1 MEKDFQTTCS
11 LSALTHARNFLWG
24 IEVECHS
31 VSQPF
36 AAQSAHF
43 NILTQLKEEN
53 SFTLFTV
60 RNLDFFLKK
69 TLNKKKTACHKV
81 TVI

>member
-1 MEKDFQTTCS
+1 MDRDFQSTCS
-11 LSALTHARNFLWG
+11 LSALTHARHFLWG

-60 RNLDFFLKK
+60 RNLDFFLK
-69 TLNKKKTACHKV
+69 NPSIKKKTACHDV